1 MNKQNPILAVNLI
14 KEIKELYNKN
24 FMILKKQI
32 KKETKIWKDIIP
44 CSCVRYKYYL
54 FVLFNIMK
62 VSTLSKATKKFNEFT
77 IKILTLI
84 FTDIENVPKFICNHK
99 RPMLAKAIPNEKEY
113 WE

>member
-1 MNKQNPILAVNLI
+1 
-14 KEIKELYNKN
+14 
-24 FMILKKQI
+24 MILKKQI
-32 KKETKIWKDIIP
+32 KKETKIQKDSIP

-77 IKILTLI
+77 IKILTPI
-84 FTDIENVPKFICNHK
+84 FTDTKNVPKYICNHK
-99 RPMLAKAIPNEKEY
+99 IPMLAKTIPNEKEY